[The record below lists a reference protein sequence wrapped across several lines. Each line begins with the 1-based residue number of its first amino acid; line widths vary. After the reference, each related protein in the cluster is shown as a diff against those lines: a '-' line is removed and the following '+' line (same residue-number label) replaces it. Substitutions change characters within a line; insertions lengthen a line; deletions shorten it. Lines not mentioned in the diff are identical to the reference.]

1 MAIID
6 ILETSTDAEKAIEKG
21 NIVLFILIEKN
32 IMKHIIIATLLLII
46 SAIVTAQTDKNN
58 TPLEG
63 EWVGIVNLGKE
74 AIYMRLLFK
83 NEEGNTKIVV
93 LSMQP
98 DGISAQPTDVN
109 VKSPR
114 IQFQLK
120 RNTVQLL
127 FDGKLQGKRLAGNIR
142 SAQGSGVFQ
151 FVRHLPVDPKL
162 YDEYAGPYE
171 LGSGKF
177 VIIRR
182 GDGLNGAPP
191 FSVGRS
197 WLHYVDNSGRT
208 RILFCSSKDKFF
220 SGPSYLVPLPV
231 EVYVAFIR
239 NKEGIVTGLRWREN
253 GQAEIFAPRSKL
265 YKEESVHFQNGNI
278 TLAAR
283 LLTPTAKGSHPAVV
297 LIQGGPGPGTRNEQ
311 YLIAGDI
318 LARHGI
324 ATLIYDKQGCGGSS
338 GDWRMQSYEDMAK
351 DALAGVEFLLRRKEI
366 DPNRIGLWG
375 ISEGG
380 WIAPIAASR
389 SSDIAFVIL
398 ISAAGISHA
407 EVDLA
412 LVEPMLRQA
421 KFSEQEIQEALAFEK
436 LSINFARSGKGWD
449 QLEPL
454 LGGAPEKKWFYHS
467 TIYTHTAGYP
477 PTSKDHW
484 FWTQYRLSADLD
496 PVATLRKVTCPVL
509 AIWGELDAAMPYRIN
524 KKGVEQG
531 LKEGKN
537 KDFTLTVFPKGGHIL
552 WLEDTGNYIQVKK
565 YVPGYFDT
573 TIKWILKRVRRQSK

>member
-1 MAIID
+1 MKRII
-6 ILETSTDAEKAIEKG
+6 
-21 NIVLFILIEKN
+21 V
-32 IMKHIIIATLLLII
+32 ATLFLII
-46 SAIVTAQTDKNN
+46 SAIVTAQTEKNN
-58 TPLEG
+58 TALEG

-74 AIYMRLLFK
+74 AIYMRLLIK
-83 NEEGNTKIVV
+83 NEEGYTKITI

-109 VKSPR
+109 VNSAR
-114 IQFQLK
+114 IQFQLE
-120 RNTVQLL
+120 RNTVHLL
-127 FDGKLQGKRLAGNIR
+127 FDGKLQGKRLAGNIS
-142 SAQGSGVFQ
+142 SAQSSGAFQ
-151 FVRHLPVDPKL
+151 FVRHLPLDPKL

-182 GDGLNGAPP
+182 GDRLNGAPP
-191 FSVGRS
+191 FSVDRS

-220 SGPSYLVPLPV
+220 SGPSYLVPLPGQ
-231 EVYVAFIR
+231 VYVAFIR

-253 GQAEIFAPRSKL
+253 GQAERFAPRSKL

-283 LLTPTAKGSHPAVV
+283 LLTPTGKGSHPGVV
-297 LIQGGPGPGTRNEQ
+297 LIQGGPGPGNRNEQ

-338 GDWRMQSYEDMAK
+338 GDWRMESYEDMAQ
-351 DALAGVEFLLRRKEI
+351 DALAGVEFLRRRKEI
-366 DPNRIGLWG
+366 DPNHTGLLG

-389 SSDIAFVIL
+389 SGDISFVIL
-398 ISAAGISHA
+398 ISAAGISHD
-407 EVDLA
+407 ELDLIF
-412 LVEPMLRQA
+412 LEPMLRQA
-421 KFSEQEIQEALAFEK
+421 KFSEQEIQEAIAFDK
-436 LSINFARSGKGWD
+436 LSINFARTGKGWE
-449 QLEPL
+449 QLESL
-454 LGGAPEKKWFYHS
+454 LSTAQNKKWFYHS
-467 TIYTHTAGYP
+467 TIYTHTAGHP
-477 PTSKDHW
+477 PTSRDHW
-484 FWTQYRLSADLD
+484 FWRQYRLSANHD

-509 AIWGELDAAMPYRIN
+509 AIWGELDAEVPYRIN

-531 LKEGKN
+531 LKEGGN
-537 KDFTLTVFPKGGHIL
+537 QDYTLRVLPKGGHIL
-552 WLEDTGNYIQVKK
+552 WLEDAGNYIQVQK

-573 TIKWILKRVRRQSK
+573 VIKWILKRVRRQSK

>member
-1 MAIID
+1 MKRII
-6 ILETSTDAEKAIEKG
+6 
-21 NIVLFILIEKN
+21 V
-32 IMKHIIIATLLLII
+32 ATLLLII

-58 TPLEG
+58 AVFEG
-63 EWVGIVNLGKE
+63 EWVGNVNLGKE
-74 AIYMRLLFK
+74 AIYMRLLIK
-83 NEEGNTKIVV
+83 NEEGNTKITIQ
-93 LSMQP
+93 SMQP
-98 DGISAQPTDVN
+98 DGISGQPANVN
-109 VKSPR
+109 VNTPR
-114 IQFQLK
+114 IQFQLE
-120 RNTVQLL
+120 RNSVHLL
-127 FDGKLQGKRLAGNIR
+127 FDGNVQGNRFAGTIS
-142 SAQGSGVFQ
+142 SAQSSGVFQ
-151 FVRHLPVDPKL
+151 FVRHMQVDPKL
-162 YDEYAGPYE
+162 YDEYAGAYE

-197 WLHYVDNSGRT
+197 WLHYVDNSGST

-231 EVYVAFIR
+231 EVYVSFIR
-239 NKEGIVTGLRWREN
+239 NKEGIVTGLKWREN
-253 GQAEIFAPRSKL
+253 GQKEKFAPRSKL
-265 YKEESVHFQNGNI
+265 YKEESVHFKNGNI

-283 LLTPTAKGSHPAVV
+283 LLTPTGKGSHPGVV
-297 LIQGGPGPGTRNEQ
+297 LIQGGPGVGNRNEQ
-311 YLIAGDI
+311 YLIVGDI

-338 GDWRMQSYEDMAK
+338 GDWRMQSYEDMAN
-351 DALAGVEFLLRRKEI
+351 DVLAGVEFLRRRKEI

-407 EVDLA
+407 ELDEA

-421 KFSEQEIQEALAFEK
+421 KFSEQEIQEAMAFEK
-436 LSINFARSGKGWD
+436 LSINFARTGKGWD

-454 LGGAPEKKWFYHS
+454 LGTAQNKKWFYHS

-477 PTSKDHW
+477 PTAKDHW
-484 FWTQYRLSADLD
+484 FWTQYRRSADHD

-531 LKEGKN
+531 LKEGGN
-537 KDFTLTVFPKGGHIL
+537 QDYTLMVLPKGEHIL
-552 WLEDTGNYIQVKK
+552 WLEDTGNFIQVQK

-573 TIKWILKRVRRQSK
+573 IIKWILKRVK